1 MYEEEKT
8 SGELGKVPAGQ
19 VETSDRQLAVANWDA
34 VAAAVAG
41 SSFMDGPGHGLH
53 IYNFL
58 DLSTTS
64 QVTSV
69 DTRFVLHPASWT
81 LGQPWKT
88 MDMFDSLS
96 APPLSDTTGM

>member
-41 SSFMDGPGHGLH
+41 SSFIDGTG
-53 IYNFL
+53 
-58 DLSTTS
+58 SR
-64 QVTSV
+64 VTH
-69 DTRFVLHPASWT
+69 LQLP
-81 LGQPWKT
+81 
-88 MDMFDSLS
+88 
-96 APPLSDTTGM
+96 